1 MAVSSNTTI
10 TFFILYLSVTG
21 LKESIELL
29 AYFTQWHLRH
39 KRHHSLSEKVD
50 AHKHIDISQ
59 HLIVTVTRLSFS
71 GNEAK
76 LQFYLNNY
84 TDSSSLISAIRA
96 IHYDGGNTNTTGG
109 LRTMRLEIFDTNHG
123 DRLTVNNLCILITD
137 GVPTREVEG
146 LQDEV
151 NRVKAAGI
159 RVIGVGVTS
168 AVSDFEQF
176 LRIRTM

>member
-1 MAVSSNTTI
+1 M
-10 TFFILYLSVTG
+10 LP
-21 LKESIELL
+21 
-29 AYFTQWHLRH
+29 
-39 KRHHSLSEKVD
+39 
-50 AHKHIDISQ
+50 
-59 HLIVTVTRLSFS
+59 FS
-71 GNEAK
+71 GNDAK

-84 TDSSSLISAIRA
+84 TDSSSVISAIRA

-109 LRTMRLEIFDTNHG
+109 LRTMRLEIFDPNHG
-123 DRLTVNNLCILITD
+123 DRSGVTNLCILITD

-168 AVSDFEQF
+168 AVSDVKQILPITPAVMTIMLEIIDYEAYKQ
-176 LRIRTM
+176 RTHGHCEISGRVELTPKMLSSNCRHG

>member
-1 MAVSSNTTI
+1 M
-10 TFFILYLSVTG
+10 LP
-21 LKESIELL
+21 
-29 AYFTQWHLRH
+29 
-39 KRHHSLSEKVD
+39 
-50 AHKHIDISQ
+50 
-59 HLIVTVTRLSFS
+59 FS
-71 GNEAK
+71 GNDAK

-84 TDSSSLISAIRA
+84 TDSTSLISAIRA

-109 LRTMRLEIFDTNHG
+109 LRTMRLEIFNAAHG
-123 DRLTVNNLCILITD
+123 DRLDVNNLCILITD

-168 AVSDFEQF
+168 AVSVVKQI
-176 LRIRTM
+176 LRKHTMS

>member
-1 MAVSSNTTI
+1 
-10 TFFILYLSVTG
+10 
-21 LKESIELL
+21 
-29 AYFTQWHLRH
+29 
-39 KRHHSLSEKVD
+39 
-50 AHKHIDISQ
+50 
-59 HLIVTVTRLSFS
+59 
-71 GNEAK
+71 
-76 LQFYLNNY
+76 
-84 TDSSSLISAIRA
+84 
-96 IHYDGGNTNTTGG
+96 
-109 LRTMRLEIFDTNHG
+109 MRLEIFDTNHG